1 MRPLGWRDLREM
13 WKERMPI
20 GLWLEELLQQMSL
33 PCTKFMNQWDDDE
46 EEEEEEEEEVCY

>member
-46 EEEEEEEEEVCY
+46 EEEEEEEVCY